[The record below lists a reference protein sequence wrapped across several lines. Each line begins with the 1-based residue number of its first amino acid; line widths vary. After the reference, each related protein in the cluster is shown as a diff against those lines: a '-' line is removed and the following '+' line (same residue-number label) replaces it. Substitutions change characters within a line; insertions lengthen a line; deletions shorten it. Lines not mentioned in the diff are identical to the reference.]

1 MRGWP
6 IGLAVWLLLVAALEA
21 AGFLAVWRFF
31 VNSEHGQLLDFVA
44 ITGNS
49 IGRVRLETLVHNTLN
64 GISIV
69 SLTAATIAI
78 GFIALAR
85 RRVALAVGAVL
96 LIGGANATT
105 QVFKALIYRPDLG
118 VDPERAAAGN
128 SLPSGHT
135 TIAASVAVALVMVVP
150 AKARGA
156 AALIGAVFAALAGVA
171 TLSAGWHRPSDAVAA
186 LLIVGTWAAVA
197 GLFIVLAQRRH
208 GGVSYGP
215 ASTYTTV
222 FLTLVSLGLLLG
234 AALCLRL
241 TDEVITRAVDDL
253 SRRRLFV
260 AYAGGAL
267 GIAGTTGLMIAAVL
281 SSVHRVVPHLIPVED
296 SPPGRPSPPP
306 APFSSDAPAS
316 DARRSPAPHPTTR
329 RTVSDEPMTVP
340 LHANDPNSRAPDLGD
355 ATTIDLSA
363 DHAETHRLNLGESST
378 VDLRSGDSP
387 GTTGSGGGDS
397 TTHVIRPT

>member
-1 MRGWP
+1 MAHRARS
-6 IGLAVWLLLVAALEA
+6 LAPVGGGSGGGRLPGRLALLRQQRTRPA
-21 AGFLAVWRFF
+21 AGLRGHHRQQHRPRAPRDPRAQHAQRHLDRLA
-31 VNSEHGQLLDFVA
+31 HGRHD
-44 ITGNS
+44 
-49 IGRVRLETLVHNTLN
+49 RDRLHRP
-64 GISIV
+64 GPPPRRP
-69 SLTAATIAI
+69 
-78 GFIALAR
+78 GGR
-85 RRVALAVGAVL
+85 RRPAH
-96 LIGGANATT
+96 
-105 QVFKALIYRPDLG
+105 RRRERDDPG
-118 VDPERAAAGN
+118 VQGPHLPPGPGRGPERAAAGN

>member
-6 IGLAVWLLLVAALEA
+6 IGLALWLVFLAAVEA

-31 VNSEHGQLLDFVA
+31 VDSVQGQQLDFVA

-49 IGRVRLETLVHNTLN
+49 IGRVRLESLVHNTLN

-85 RRVALAVGAVL
+85 RRVALAVGALL

-105 QVFKALIYRPDLG
+105 QLFKALIYRPDLG

-135 TIAASVAVALVMVVP
+135 TIAASVAVALVLVVP
-150 AKARGA
+150 SKARGP
-156 AALIGAVFAALAGVA
+156 AALLGAVFTSLAGVA

-186 LLIVGTWAAVA
+186 LLVVGAWAAVA

-215 ASTYTTV
+215 PSAYTTL
-222 FLTLVSLGLLLG
+222 FLALVSLGLLLG
-234 AALCLRL
+234 AVLCLRL
-241 TDEVITRAVDDL
+241 TDDVITRSVEDL

-267 GIAGTTGLMIAAVL
+267 GITGTAGLMIAAVL
-281 SSVHRVVPHLIPVED
+281 STVHRVVPHLVPDDETPVE
-296 SPPGRPSPPP
+296 G
-306 APFSSDAPAS
+306 APLSSELP
-316 DARRSPAPHPTTR
+316 
-329 RTVSDEPMTVP
+329 
-340 LHANDPNSRAPDLGD
+340 
-355 ATTIDLSA
+355 
-363 DHAETHRLNLGESST
+363 T
-378 VDLRSGDSP
+378 VDLRAAGDDP
-387 GTTGSGGGDS
+387 TTQVLPS
-397 TTHVIRPT
+397 

>member
-6 IGLAVWLLLVAALEA
+6 IGLAVWLVLLAVLEA
-21 AGFLAVWRFF
+21 AGFLAVWHFF
-31 VNSEHGQLLDFVA
+31 VDSTHGQQLDFVA

-49 IGRVRLETLVHNTLN
+49 IGRVRLATLVHNTLN

-69 SLTAATIAI
+69 SLTVATIAI

-85 RRVALAVGAVL
+85 RRVALAVGAIL
-96 LIGGANATT
+96 LIGGSNVTA

-150 AKARGA
+150 AKARGP
-156 AALIGAVFAALAGVA
+156 AALLGTLFTSLAGVA

-186 LLIVGTWAAVA
+186 LLIVGAWAAVA

-208 GGVSYGP
+208 GDVSYGP
-215 ASTYTTV
+215 PSNYTTL
-222 FLTLVSLGLLLG
+222 FLSLLSLGLLLG
-234 AALCLRL
+234 AAVCLRL
-241 TDEVITRAVDDL
+241 TDDILTRSVEDL

-267 GIAGTTGLMIAAVL
+267 GITGTAGLMIAAIL
-281 SSVHRVVPHLIPVED
+281 STLHRVVPHRVPDDVPDPV
-296 SPPGRPSPPP
+296 
-306 APFSSDAPAS
+306 AAS
-316 DARRSPAPHPTTR
+316 
-329 RTVSDEPMTVP
+329 
-340 LHANDPNSRAPDLGD
+340 
-355 ATTIDLSA
+355 
-363 DHAETHRLNLGESST
+363 
-378 VDLRSGDSP
+378 
-387 GTTGSGGGDS
+387 TG
-397 TTHVIRPT
+397 

>member
-1 MRGWP
+1 MRYHGGNKNRDERNSRHWAILRAMRGWP

-186 LLIVGTWAAVA
+186 LLVVGTWAAVA

-241 TDEVITRAVDDL
+241 TDEVIT
-253 SRRRLFV
+253 
-260 AYAGGAL
+260 
-267 GIAGTTGLMIAAVL
+267 T
-281 SSVHRVVPHLIPVED
+281 
-296 SPPGRPSPPP
+296 
-306 APFSSDAPAS
+306 
-316 DARRSPAPHPTTR
+316 
-329 RTVSDEPMTVP
+329 
-340 LHANDPNSRAPDLGD
+340 
-355 ATTIDLSA
+355 
-363 DHAETHRLNLGESST
+363 
-378 VDLRSGDSP
+378 
-387 GTTGSGGGDS
+387 
-397 TTHVIRPT
+397 